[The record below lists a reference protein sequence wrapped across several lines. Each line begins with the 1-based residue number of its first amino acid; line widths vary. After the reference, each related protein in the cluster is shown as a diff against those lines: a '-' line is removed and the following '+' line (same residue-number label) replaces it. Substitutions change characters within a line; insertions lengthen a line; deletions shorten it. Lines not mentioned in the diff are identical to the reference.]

1 MKAMDQELITP
12 DRSPKS
18 GEQAFGTTGIFIAAA
33 GAGLLTLCLV
43 GAAAVASVWAFSKM
57 LGFPDIVIELLL
69 VLVVIPILMATVWTA
84 SRAWHVE
91 QRLARG
97 HDIDTPVFKTLY
109 YLHQKS

>member
-1 MKAMDQELITP
+1 MGPMEQELIKP
-12 DRSPKS
+12 DRTPKT
-18 GEQAFGTTGIFIAAA
+18 GEQAFGTFGIFIAAA

-57 LGFPDIVIELLL
+57 LGLPDFIIEALL
-69 VLVVIPILMATVWTA
+69 VLVVIPILMATIWTG

-97 HDIDTPVFKTLY
+97 QDVDTPVFKTLF
-109 YLHQKS
+109 YLRQKS

>member
-1 MKAMDQELITP
+1 MEAMDQEFITP

-18 GEQAFGTTGIFIAAA
+18 GEQAFGTFGIFIAAA

-57 LGFPDIVIELLL
+57 LGFPDIVIEVLL

-97 HDIDTPVFKTLY
+97 QDIDTPVFKTLY
-109 YLHQKS
+109 YFR

>member
-1 MKAMDQELITP
+1 MEAMDQEFITP

-18 GEQAFGTTGIFIAAA
+18 GEQAFGTFGIFI
-33 GAGLLTLCLV
+33 
-43 GAAAVASVWAFSKM
+43 AAAVASVWAFSKM
-57 LGFPDIVIELLL
+57 LGFPDIAIELLL

-97 HDIDTPVFKTLY
+97 QDIDTPVFKTLY
-109 YLHQKS
+109 YLRQKS